1 MAGECPNDGAAMA
14 DGERICKDCQRVLA
28 ADLGYLCDRMDDLY
42 QVATRQAK
50 PGPKQLAKGSI
61 GPRATNPDP
70 LREDAWGYYQ
80 YFRQFYTALVPA
92 GTPRQ
97 TGRSLLLEGVPSLA
111 RNRSAPSIQRQI
123 RQAADSVKRIF
134 DWESEKRRGGWCQ
147 ACSAILWVLDKSQY
161 AICPQCGQ
169 LNDLAETRKTQRDW
183 LMDSYQEGTSG
194 EIAQLLTQCGW
205 PVTSRAIRKWAQK
218 GIIGSEKGAD
228 GRNVYRVGDII
239 ARIEHDTPAS
249 AA

>member
-14 DGERICKDCQRVLA
+14 DGEMICKDCQRVLA

-92 GTPRQ
+92 GTSRE
-97 TGRSLLLEGVPSLA
+97 TGRTLLLEGVPSLA
-111 RNRSAPSIQRQI
+111 RNRSAPAIQRQI

-134 DWESEKRRGGWCQ
+134 DWEAEKRRGGWCQ
-147 ACSAILWVLDKSQY
+147 ACSTILWVLDKSQY

-169 LNDLAETRKTQRDW
+169 LNNLAETRQAQKDW

-205 PVTSRAIRKWAQK
+205 SVTSRAIRKWAQK
-218 GIIGSEKGAD
+218 GIIGSEKGTD